1 MKLHKWLIH
10 TAIAAASFAFAPAQ
24 AQQTLRAAHAY
35 QPNTSVYVFW
45 EELAKG
51 INEKSNGELKVQVFH
66 SGQLGGDEQVFRG
79 MKLGTIHMG
88 SGAAANEGVLTDA
101 YYWMDLPYV
110 FKSREGASKVF
121 ADAQVDKY
129 LRDKLRNDAGT
140 VLLGHIEVGG
150 YRLLINK
157 SRALKT
163 PADARGLK
171 FRALSNPS
179 DTALLKAWGF
189 TPTPL
194 PWSDTYPSLEQGMID
209 GLNLQAAA
217 IKAFGFQD
225 LVKHGTETNTL
236 MTFHVAQ
243 INAKAFDGLSPE
255 LQQLVRQEAA
265 RALSVANELD
275 RKDERTVYDELK
287 KKMTIYTPT
296 AEEMKQWE
304 APALAL
310 WPELT
315 AKLDKALID
324 RVVAVQKD
332 GAATA
337 AK

>member
-1 MKLHKWLIH
+1 MTLKKWFIN
-10 TAIAAASFAFAPAQ
+10 TALAVASLASSSVHAE
-24 AQQTLRAAHAY
+24 QTLRAAHAY

-45 EELAKG
+45 DELAKG
-51 INEKSNGELKVQVFH
+51 VNEKSKGKLKIQVFH

-110 FKSREGASKVF
+110 FKSREGATKVF
-121 ADAQVDKY
+121 ADKEVDKY
-129 LRDKLRNDAGT
+129 LRDKLLKDAGT

-157 SRALKT
+157 SHLLKT

-194 PWSDTYPSLEQGMID
+194 PWSDTYPALEQGMID

-225 LVKHGTETNTL
+225 LVKYGTETNTL

-243 INAKAFDGLSPE
+243 INAKTFNGLSSE
-255 LQQLVRQEAA
+255 LQELIRQETV

-275 RKDERTVYDELK
+275 RKDESLVYEELK
-287 KKMTIYTPT
+287 KKMTIYTPS

-324 RVVAVQKD
+324 RVVAVQK
-332 GAATA
+332 GASNTPV
-337 AK
+337 K

>member
-1 MKLHKWLIH
+1 MKLKTLL
-10 TAIAAASFAFAPAQ
+10 TSAAIAVASLTFASAH

-51 INEKSNGELKVQVFH
+51 INEKSNGKLNVQVFH

-88 SGAAANEGVLTDA
+88 SGAAANQGVLTDA
-101 YYWMDLPYV
+101 YYWMDLPYI
-110 FKSREGASKVF
+110 FKSREGATKAF
-121 ADAQVDKY
+121 ADPEVDKY
-129 LRDKLRNDAGT
+129 LREKLRADSGT

-157 SRALKT
+157 TRPLKT

-225 LVKHGTETNTL
+225 LVKYGTETNTL

-243 INAKAFDGLSPE
+243 INAKTFDSLSLE
-255 LQQLVRQEAA
+255 LQQLVQDEAK
-265 RALSVANELD
+265 RALAVANELD
-275 RKDERTVYDELK
+275 RKDERTVYEELK
-287 KKMTIYTPT
+287 KQMTIYTPT

-304 APALAL
+304 DAALSL

-315 AKLDKALID
+315 EKLDKTLVD
-324 RVVAVQKD
+324 RVVAAQKN
-332 GAATA
+332 
-337 AK
+337 

>member
-1 MKLHKWLIH
+1 MRLQKWLFH
-10 TAIAAASFAFAPAQ
+10 FAVTAASLTFTTAN
-24 AQQTLRAAHAY
+24 AQQVLRAAHAY

-45 EELAKG
+45 DELAKRV
-51 INEKSNGELKVQVFH
+51 NEKADGKLKIQVFH

-88 SGAAANEGVLTDA
+88 SGAAANQGVLTDA

-110 FKSREGASKVF
+110 FKSRESATKVF
-121 ADAQVDKY
+121 SDEEVDKY
-129 LRDKLRNDAGT
+129 LRDKLRADAGT

-157 SRALKT
+157 TRQIKT
-163 PADARGLK
+163 PADAGGLK

-179 DTALLKAWGF
+179 DTALLRAWGF

-225 LVKHGTETNTL
+225 LVGHGTETNTL

-243 INAKAFDGLSPE
+243 INANIFEALSPE
-255 LQQLVRQEAA
+255 LQLLIQQEAEH
-265 RALSVANELD
+265 ALSVANELD
-275 RKDERTVYDELK
+275 RNDERLVFEELQT
-287 KKMTIYTPT
+287 KMTIYTPN
-296 AEEMKQWE
+296 AEEMKQWRE
-304 APALAL
+304 AALAI

-324 RVVAVQKD
+324 RVVVVQED
-332 GAATA
+332 E
-337 AK
+337 AKSTSN